1 MAIGSSRHGYAS
13 RSAAHG
19 KGSSLIT
26 WVIKWLPLVLLLW
39 ILLAWTAPQHIL
51 SHMFGVT
58 YATPASIAYAEAES
72 AAGAAAIAEEDGGSG
87 DDMGKYARA
96 GDGGRGLE
104 EGTAEGGGGP
114 LDDEGPLELPL
125 RVYLYP
131 LPAAFNFAMLQA
143 QWNVGCRLDILAQ
156 HGVPPSWNFNASSS
170 SSSSSTSSLATSAD
184 GDADG
189 DGDDSLDQAATATV
203 GVAGGGE
210 EGGVGGIGGGAKDM
224 HLPLLEDTDELAR
237 ASGWSSEAVA
247 VQVPCYHN
255 FPYYWQHSV
264 EYYLTL
270 SLLFGS
276 EAVVRVEEPSHADI
290 VFLPYFSTLAFRLKA
305 NAPLNARLLP
315 VIPRLA
321 THPLLVPAVY
331 PVTFANHSRAMQPV
345 RKMAVDLDMYPP
357 MDADPLIDVVVPY
370 AALVP
375 AYSDDPGAWHQR
387 PTLLYFR
394 GNKWRAQS
402 TEGQPVRRALAEVL
416 AGQRGVVFEA
426 ALAYDEDNIMGAAGG
441 LRRAKYCLS
450 PEGDTSSSC
459 RLFDSILSG
468 CVPVV
473 VSDAIDLPF
482 EDRIDYSTFAL
493 FVPTALAVRPGHLL
507 ELLRGQSRT
516 QWQLRWANMRR
527 LRKHFEFS
535 SPPESGGAEDTV
547 WRAVSRRM
555 RGSTAS
561 AGAQRNRR
569 QRLRLLL
576 RQLAHYGLNASHLQQ
591 PVHVRPPVHL

>member
-1 MAIGSSRHGYAS
+1 
-13 RSAAHG
+13 
-19 KGSSLIT
+19 
-26 WVIKWLPLVLLLW
+26 
-39 ILLAWTAPQHIL
+39 
-51 SHMFGVT
+51 MFGIT

-72 AAGAAAIAEEDGGSG
+72 AAAAAAIAEEDRGRG
-87 DDMGKYARA
+87 DDEMGEHGRLE
-96 GDGGRGLE
+96 GGRGLE
-104 EGTAEGGGGP
+104 ERRAEDGSG
-114 LDDEGPLELPL
+114 DDEPPLELPL

-131 LPAAFNFAMLQA
+131 LPAAFNFGLLQASPPHPTHTFIHTKHSPHSSRSALPRIPRQPQA
-143 QWNVGCRLDILAQ
+143 QWNVGCRLDILAR

-170 SSSSSTSSLATSAD
+170 SSASASSSATSSSLATSAAD
-184 GDADG
+184 DDADG
-189 DGDDSLDQAATATV
+189 DGDNSLDQAAAATV
-203 GVAGGGE
+203 RAKAAEAEAADGGRVAAG
-210 EGGVGGIGGGAKDM
+210 EGGIEAMKGM
-224 HLPLLEDTDELAR
+224 HLPMLEQTDELAR
-237 ASGWSSEAVA
+237 LAGWSEEAVA

-264 EYYLTL
+264 EYYMTL

-276 EAVVRVEEPSHADI
+276 EAVVRVEEPSHADV

-305 NAPLNARLLP
+305 SERLNAQLLP
-315 VIPRLA
+315 VLPRMA
-321 THPLLVPAVY
+321 THPLLMPAVY
-331 PVTFANHSRAMQPV
+331 PVTFANASRVLLQPV
-345 RKMAVDLDMYPP
+345 RKLAVDLDMYRP

-375 AYSDDPGAWHQR
+375 AYSDDPGSWQQR

-394 GNKWRAQS
+394 GNKWRAGHA
-402 TEGQPVRRALAEVL
+402 EGQAVRRALAEVL
-416 AGQRGVVFEA
+416 VGQKGVVFEA
-426 ALAYDEDNIMGAAGG
+426 ALASDEDNIMGAAGG

-459 RLFDSILSG
+459 RLYDSILSG
-468 CVPVV
+468 CIPVV
-473 VSDAIDLPF
+473 VSDSIELPF
-482 EDRIDYSTFAL
+482 EDALDYSSFAL
-493 FVPTALAVRPGHLL
+493 FVPTALALRPGHLL

-516 QWQLRWANMRR
+516 QWQRRWSNMSR

-535 SPPESGGAEDTV
+535 SPPEPGGAEDTV

-555 RGSTAS
+555 RGSTGS